1 MALVELK
8 SFNAPDETEHPYDKV
23 RGDCVG
29 LMGQD
34 ICRMTVLVGDPEAA
48 RYEQLDV
55 ESADGS

>member
-1 MALVELK
+1 
-8 SFNAPDETEHPYDKV
+8 
-23 RGDCVG
+23 
-29 LMGQD
+29 MGQD